1 VVGPSGEEIYT
12 DEYGRIKV
20 QFHWDRYGKND
31 EKSSCWIRVA
41 QDICGRNWG
50 HIVLPRI
57 GQEVVVAFLEGDPDQ
72 PLVIGSVYNGDLK
85 PPYDLPAN
93 KTQLGLKTRS
103 SKGGGTGDFNEL
115 RFEDKAG
122 EEQIYFHAQ
131 RDFERVVERDDTLD
145 VQRHQ
150 TITVKNNRTE
160 TVKEGNESVT
170 VSQGNRSVTVSQG
183 NDSLD
188 VSAGDHSRNVGK
200 NISEEAGMGIKIKA
214 GTSITI
220 EAGISIELK
229 VGGNKITIDNAG
241 ITVKGIMVTA
251 DGSASTTVKSGGL
264 VTVQGPLVKIN

>member
-1 VVGPSGEEIYT
+1 MSAE
-12 DEYGRIKV
+12 
-20 QFHWDRYGKND
+20 
-31 EKSSCWIRVA
+31 
-41 QDICGRNWG
+41 
-50 HIVLPRI
+50 
-57 GQEVVVAFLEGDPDQ
+57 
-72 PLVIGSVYNGDLK
+72 
-85 PPYDLPAN
+85 LPAGEPVLL
-93 KTQLGLKTRS
+93 TLADRADGRGRRDVLVEPMDRELIDLGALV
-103 SKGGGTGDFNEL
+103 
-115 RFEDKAG
+115 
-122 EEQIYFHAQ
+122 
-131 RDFERVVERDDTLD
+131 ERVVERDDTLD

-251 DGSASTTVKSGGL
+251 DGSASTGGGAAL
-264 VTVQGPLVKIN
+264 VAAAVGGAIAVGGANLPLNAGLLVAAACGIGAGLLVDEGVE